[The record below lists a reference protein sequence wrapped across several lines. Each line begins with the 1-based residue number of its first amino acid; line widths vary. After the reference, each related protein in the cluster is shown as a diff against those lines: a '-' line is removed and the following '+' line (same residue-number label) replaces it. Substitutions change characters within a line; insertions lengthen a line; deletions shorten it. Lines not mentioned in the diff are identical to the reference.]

1 MAKERADVH
10 AKEAF
15 TDSQELL
22 NGCCPL
28 RSSRSLFPRSASCRQ
43 SVTEPE
49 SQERC
54 VEAQGHLHLP

>member
-1 MAKERADVH
+1 MH